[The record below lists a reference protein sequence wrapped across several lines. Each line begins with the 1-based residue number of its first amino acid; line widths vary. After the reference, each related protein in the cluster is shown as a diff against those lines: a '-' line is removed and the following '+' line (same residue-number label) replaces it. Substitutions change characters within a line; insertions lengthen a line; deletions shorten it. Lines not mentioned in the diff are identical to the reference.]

1 VREENVEGGGGLFES
16 VWRDVRYGLRVLR
29 RSPGF
34 TLAAVLTLAL
44 GIGANTAIFSV
55 IYGVLLRPLPYR
67 EGERLV
73 VVRQQARLNNVNSLG
88 FSPQEFF
95 DYRDQNKTMESMV
108 EHHSMNFILYGRDEP
123 ERVQTGVVSANF
135 FDVLGVKP
143 LLGRSFKPEDEKMG
157 GEAVLMLSYNY
168 WQRSHGGDP
177 NIVGRVFRMNNRPH
191 TVIGVLPPIPEYP
204 SESDVYM
211 PTVNCPFR
219 SSPQTIENR
228 QARLLSVVFGR
239 LKPGATLE
247 QAQSDIDA
255 VAGNLQATYPD
266 VYPKNIGYA
275 SQVSGLGEALT
286 QQARPTFLILLAA
299 TGLVLLIACA
309 NVANLNLAR
318 VLRRQSEIAM
328 RRALGASRGRLI
340 RQMLTESTLLS
351 LGGGALGVLLASWG
365 LPLLTTFA
373 ARFTNRTAEIS
384 IDSSVLLFALLLSV
398 GTGLVFGLLPAF
410 SFGKGSKQSLASALK
425 EDGGRS
431 TAAGKN
437 RVRGFLTV
445 AQVAI
450 SFTLLIG
457 AGLMLRSLIRL
468 QQVDPG
474 FNPGN
479 TLVMRLA
486 PNWSRFVTNPSTPA
500 ATAAATAQVAAYYQR
515 VLDRISRQPGVAE
528 AAISSTYPLNPAG
541 ITRGPNT
548 VSILIEGRP
557 QDNGQAAPQMDARA
571 VSPGY
576 FRTVGVPLLRGR
588 VFADSDNAD
597 APQVSVVNEAVARH
611 RWGTEDPVGKRVSFD
626 NGQTWV
632 TIVGVVGNVRQYG
645 LDKEPSDEIYG
656 PVAQLAF
663 GNFLVVKTKGDP
675 VAASKSL
682 RDAVHEVD
690 SETAVDQVKTLQQVL
705 DDSVASPRLTAWLLG
720 LFAVVALVITAAGIS
735 GVMALAVTQ
744 RTREIGIRLALGATR
759 TRIVTMIMRQG
770 MGLVLVGLV
779 LGVAGALA
787 LNGLVASLLY
797 ATPGADPVTF
807 AAVSCLLM
815 LVAGAACLIPS
826 LRATAIDPML
836 TLRRE

>member
-1 VREENVEGGGGLFES
+1 MREEKVEGGGGLFES

-34 TLAAVLTLAL
+34 TAAAVLTLAL

-67 EGERLV
+67 EGDRLV

-143 LLGRSFKPEDEKMG
+143 LLGRSFKPEDETLG
-157 GEAVLMLSYNY
+157 GEAVLMLSYKY
-168 WQRSHGGDP
+168 WQRSHNSDP

-219 SSPQTIENR
+219 SSQQVIENR

-239 LKPGATLE
+239 LKPGATIE
-247 QAQSDIDA
+247 QAQGDIDTI
-255 VAGNLQATYPD
+255 AGNLQATYPD
-266 VYPKNIGYA
+266 IYPKNIGYTA
-275 SQVSGLGEALT
+275 QVGGLGEALT
-286 QQARPTFLILLAA
+286 QQARPTFLILLAT

-318 VLRRQSEIAM
+318 VLRRQPEIAM
-328 RRALGASRGRLI
+328 RTALGASRARLI

-351 LGGGALGVLLASWG
+351 LGGGVVGILLASWG

-373 ARFTNRTAEIS
+373 GRFTNRTAEIS

-398 GTGLVFGLLPAF
+398 GTGLVFGLLPAL
-410 SFGKGSKQSLASALK
+410 SFGKGSKQSLAAALK

-437 RVRGFLTV
+437 RVRGLLTV

-457 AGLMLRSLIRL
+457 AGLMLRSLIKL
-468 QQVDPG
+468 QQVEPG
-474 FNPGN
+474 FDPGN

-486 PNWSRFVTNPSTPA
+486 PNWSRFINNDPKNPN
-500 ATAAATAQVAAYYQR
+500 ATTAQYAAYFKRLLER
-515 VLDRISRQPGVAE
+515 VKQQPGVAE
-528 AAISSTYPLNPAG
+528 AAVSSTYPLNPAG

-548 VSILIEGRP
+548 VSILVEGKP
-557 QDNGQAAPQMDARA
+557 PDNGQAAPQVDARA
-571 VSPGY
+571 VSPAY
-576 FRTVGVPLLRGR
+576 FSTAGVPLLRGR
-588 VFADSDNAD
+588 AFTEADELN
-597 APQVSVVNEAVARH
+597 APQVSIVNEAAARH
-611 RWGTEDPVGKRVSFD
+611 RWGNEDPVGKRVSFD

-656 PVAQLAF
+656 PVAQLGF
-663 GNFLVVKTKGDP
+663 GQFLVVKTKGDP
-675 VAASKSL
+675 MALSKSL
-682 RDAVHEVD
+682 RDAVHDVD
-690 SETAVDQVKTLQQVL
+690 SETAIDQVKTLQQVL

-720 LFAVVALVITAAGIS
+720 LFALVALVITAAGIS
-735 GVMALAVTQ
+735 GVMALAVAQ
-744 RTREIGIRLALGATR
+744 RTKEIGIRLALGATR

-770 MGLVLVGLV
+770 MTLVLVGLA

-787 LNGLVASLLY
+787 LNGLIASLLFS
-797 ATPGADPVTF
+797 TPGADPVTF

-815 LVAGAACLIPS
+815 LVAGTACLIPS

>member
-1 VREENVEGGGGLFES
+1 LFES

-44 GIGANTAIFSV
+44 GIGANAAIFSV

-73 VVRQQARLNNVNSLG
+73 VVRQQARLNNASSLG
-88 FSPQEFF
+88 FSVKEFF
-95 DYRDQNKTMESMV
+95 DYRDQSKTMESMV

-143 LLGRSFKPEDEKMG
+143 LLGRSFRPEDETPG
-157 GEAVLMLSYNY
+157 GEAVLMLSHKY
-168 WQRSHGGDP
+168 WQRGHGGDP

-219 SSPQTIENR
+219 SNPQTIENR

-247 QAQSDIDA
+247 QAQSDIDT

-266 VYPKNIGYA
+266 NYPKNIGYA
-275 SQVSGLGEALT
+275 AQATGLGEALT
-286 QQARPTFLILLAA
+286 QQARPTFLILLAT

-318 VLRRQSEIAM
+318 VLRRQPEIAM
-328 RRALGASRGRLI
+328 RTALGASRGRLV

-351 LGGGALGVLLASWG
+351 LGGGALGLLLAAWG
-365 LPLLTTFA
+365 LPLLTSFA

-384 IDSSVLLFALLLSV
+384 LDSSVLLFTLLLSV
-398 GTGLVFGLLPAF
+398 GTGLVFGLLPAL
-410 SFGKGSKQSLASALK
+410 SFGRGAKLSLAAALK

-437 RVRGFLTV
+437 RVRAALTV

-457 AGLMLRSLIRL
+457 AGLMLRSLVKL
-468 QQVDPG
+468 QRVDPG
-474 FNPGN
+474 FDPENA
-479 TLVMRLA
+479 LVMRLA
-486 PNWSRFVTNPSTPA
+486 PNWSRFINTTDPS
-500 ATAAATAQVAAYYQR
+500 AATAQYAAYFRRLLER
-515 VLDRISRQPGVAE
+515 VGRQPGVAE

-541 ITRGPNT
+541 ITQRPNG
-548 VSILIEGRP
+548 VSVILEGKP
-557 QDNGQAAPQMDARA
+557 QDDGRAAPRFDARA
-571 VSPGY
+571 VSPAY
-576 FRTVGVPLLRGR
+576 FRAVGVPLLRGR
-588 VFADSDNAD
+588 AFAESDDANA
-597 APQVSVVNEAVARH
+597 PPVSIVNEAAARH
-611 RWGTEDPVGKRVSFD
+611 RWGAEDPVGKRVSFD

-632 TIVGVVGNVRQYG
+632 TIVGVVGDVRQYG
-645 LDKEPSDEIYG
+645 LDKEPADEIYG

-663 GNFLVVKTKGDP
+663 GNILVVRTKGDP
-675 VAASKSL
+675 LALSKAL

-690 SETAVDQVKTLQQVL
+690 NETAVDQVKTLRQVL

-720 LFAVVALVITAAGIS
+720 LFAVVALVITAAGIG

-744 RTREIGIRLALGATR
+744 RTREIGVRIALGATR

-770 MGLVLVGLV
+770 MTLVLVGLA

-787 LNGLVASLLY
+787 LDGLVASLLY
-797 ATPGADPVTF
+797 ATPGADPLTF

>member
-1 VREENVEGGGGLFES
+1 MREENAEGSGGGLMES

-34 TLAAVLTLAL
+34 TLAAVMTLAL

-73 VVRQQARLNNVNSLG
+73 VVRQQARLNNASSLG
-88 FSPQEFF
+88 FSPKEFF
-95 DYRDQNKTMESMV
+95 DYRDQNQTMESMV

-143 LLGRSFKPEDEKMG
+143 LLGRSFKPEDETLG
-157 GEAVLMLSYNY
+157 GEAVLMLSHKY

-219 SSPQTIENR
+219 SNPQTIENR

-247 QAQSDIDA
+247 QAQADIDTIA
-255 VAGNLQATYPD
+255 NNLQATYPD
-266 VYPKNIGYA
+266 NYPKNIGYGA
-275 SQVSGLGEALT
+275 QATGLGEALT
-286 QQARPTFLILLAA
+286 QQARPTFLILLAT

-318 VLRRQSEIAM
+318 VLRRQPEMAM
-328 RRALGASRGRLI
+328 RTALGASRARLI

-351 LGGGALGVLLASWG
+351 LGGGALGLLLAAWG
-365 LPLLTTFA
+365 LPLLTSFA

-384 IDSSVLLFALLLSV
+384 MDSSVLLFALLLSV
-398 GTGLVFGLLPAF
+398 GTGLVFGLLPAL
-410 SFGKGSKQSLASALK
+410 SYGKGSKESLAAALK

-437 RVRGFLTV
+437 RVRGLLTV

-457 AGLMLRSLIRL
+457 AGLMLRSLIKL

-474 FNPGN
+474 FNPEN

-486 PNWSRFVTNPSTPA
+486 PNWSRFINNDPNNPN
-500 ATAAATAQVAAYYQR
+500 AATAQYAAYFKR
-515 VLDRISRQPGVAE
+515 LLERIGRHPAVAE
-528 AAISSTYPLNPAG
+528 AAVASTYPLNPAG
-541 ITRGPNT
+541 LTQRPNG
-548 VSILIEGRP
+548 VSVVIEGKP
-557 QDNGQAAPQMDARA
+557 QDDGSAAPRLDARA

-576 FRTVGVPLLRGR
+576 FRAVGVPLLRGR
-588 VFADSDNAD
+588 MFAESDELNA
-597 APQVSVVNEAVARH
+597 PPVSIVNEAAARH
-611 RWGTEDPVGKRVSFD
+611 RWGNEDPVGKRVSFD

-632 TIVGVVGNVRQYG
+632 TIVGVVGNVKQYG

-663 GNFLVVKTKGDP
+663 GQFLVVKTKGDP
-675 VAASKSL
+675 MAASKSL

-690 SETAVDQVKTLQQVL
+690 NETAVDQVKTLQQVL

-720 LFAVVALVITAAGIS
+720 LFALVALVITAAGIS

-744 RTREIGIRLALGATR
+744 RTREIGIRIALGATR

-770 MGLVLVGLV
+770 MMLVLVGLA

-787 LNGLVASLLY
+787 LNGLIASLLY
-797 ATPGADPVTF
+797 STPGADPVTF
-807 AAVSCLLM
+807 IAVSCLLM
-815 LVAGAACLIPS
+815 LVAGTACLIPS